1 MQINNSNNHNFSGSV
16 ASKTTQLTA
25 KSNFLHD
32 YSQNK
37 KSYKE
42 FSEIRKTGNNKSIK
56 SLDENNE
63 KVSKFDKSFDRSIK
77 EFCKKKFGNLTEKFE
92 LVKKNNIN
100 PSPIS
105 NHSENMKGP
114 RENFINQKQ
123 LFTKQVVKSCFKLN
137 KNKGLTTNSINNLTD
152 FGIKPKAPS
161 LINYSSKNPLMIKL
175 SPQEDEIMILKHQIK
190 LLDSKIKPNFDK
202 LSQLGAMSQ
211 LEISNDEI
219 NVSINIIKSR

>member
-1 MQINNSNNHNFSGSV
+1 
-16 ASKTTQLTA
+16 
-25 KSNFLHD
+25 
-32 YSQNK
+32 
-37 KSYKE
+37 
-42 FSEIRKTGNNKSIK
+42 
-56 SLDENNE
+56 
-63 KVSKFDKSFDRSIK
+63 
-77 EFCKKKFGNLTEKFE
+77 
-92 LVKKNNIN
+92 
-100 PSPIS
+100 
-105 NHSENMKGP
+105 MKGP